1 MQKKVF
7 ATLLIFFVL
16 NLIFLPFLVTFNDF
30 LTKVVEGVH
39 AYSLL
44 QQYLVPIEVKM
55 VVVLLSPF
63 HIRLAA
69 STTGVIVNG
78 LYAGI
83 TWNCIGWQSLLL
95 FCLSLIV
102 GLRISYTKQSM
113 GEAIAIGLVGTFLIN
128 LLRMAFTVLLLAYS
142 QPLFAV
148 IFHDYL
154 AAGVTIGWL
163 FVFWWFAYG
172 FVLETKIDISKEN
185 ALR

>member
-7 ATLLIFFVL
+7 TTLLIFFVF
-16 NLIFLPFLVTFNDF
+16 NLIFLPFVVTFNDF

-39 AYSLL
+39 AYSIL
-44 QQYLVPIEVKM
+44 QQHIVPVEVKM

-63 HIRLAA
+63 HVRLAA
-69 STTGVIVNG
+69 TPAGVVVNG

-102 GLRISYTKQSM
+102 GLRMSYTKQSM
-113 GEAIAIGLVGTFLIN
+113 GEAIAIGLLGTFLIN
-128 LLRMAFTVLLLAYS
+128 LLRMAFTVLLLAFS

-154 AAGVTIGWL
+154 AAGVTIAWM
-163 FVFWWFAYG
+163 FAFWWFAYG
-172 FVLETKIDISKEN
+172 FVLETKIDTSVVN
-185 ALR
+185 TLP